1 MSEVILFLLL
11 IGVVVSFLF
20 AITSDRP
27 GGNLQYS
34 SVTGVNGGN
43 QNNANKSNKILNLL
57 ELVKFKD
64 VPEEPVIKSARPVSG
79 RSSSVAP
86 IAPPPPP
93 STLSPPPGD
102 NSTKAKAPKNPEPTT
117 PLKLAQ
123 APLPIPPSSPSPLLK
138 DNLGITPNN
147 ALGKAPSIFS
157 VKNGLNNPIIPSEAS
172 VLPKVDFDNEP
183 ISSKA
188 LQALQRGIK
197 DKNKQNEPKFA
208 GPIPLAP
215 LSALNDSN
223 NKGAMSNPPQEIGVE
238 PLNLNELESLPEREQ
253 IDRIMGYLQQTG
265 KKDETNYQAT
275 IAQLQQL
282 YHAQYQKLKQLEIQQ
297 ENPSWE
303 IEQVSKELEHERQQ
317 LGEIQQQLNFTTEEK
332 QFLFKENSNLKLRLN
347 KSEQAQIT
355 LENDLVK
362 TKQRLNLIAIIATV
376 VVASGLGIALV
387 LNQMSNTPG
396 DSQENDEPAALEN

>member
-34 SVTGVNGGN
+34 SVTGVNGSN
-43 QNNANKSNKILNLL
+43 QSNATKSNKILNLL

-64 VPEEPVIKSARPVSG
+64 VPEEPAIKAAKPLVG
-79 RSSSVAP
+79 HSSVAT
-86 IAPPPPP
+86 INPPSPPP
-93 STLSPPPGD
+93 STLSLAPRNQP
-102 NSTKAKAPKNPEPTT
+102 TKATALKNPGLTV
-117 PLKLAQ
+117 PLDLSQ
-123 APLPIPPSSPSPLLK
+123 ANPPLPPSIPLLK
-138 DNLGITPNN
+138 DSTQISPKDGQD
-147 ALGKAPSIFS
+147 KAPNIFS

-172 VLPKVDFDNEP
+172 VLPRVDFDNEP
-183 ISSKA
+183 ISTKA
-188 LQALQRGIK
+188 LQALQRGLK
-197 DKNKQNEPKFA
+197 DKNQQNEPKFA

-215 LSALNDSN
+215 LSALNDRN
-223 NKGAMSNPPQEIGVE
+223 EQGAMGNPPEEIEVD

-253 IDRIMGYLQQTG
+253 IDRIMDYLQQTG

-275 IAQLQQL
+275 ITQLQQL
-282 YHAQYQKLKQLEIQQ
+282 YYAQYQKLKQLEIQQ

-303 IEQVSKELEHERQQ
+303 MEQVSKELEHERQQ
-317 LGEIQQQLNFTTEEK
+317 LGDIQQQLDFTTEEK
-332 QFLFKENSNLKLRLN
+332 QFLFRENSNLKLRLN
-347 KSEQAQIT
+347 KSEQAQTT

-376 VVASGLGIALV
+376 VITSGLGIALV
-387 LNQMSNTPG
+387 LNHMGPTIG